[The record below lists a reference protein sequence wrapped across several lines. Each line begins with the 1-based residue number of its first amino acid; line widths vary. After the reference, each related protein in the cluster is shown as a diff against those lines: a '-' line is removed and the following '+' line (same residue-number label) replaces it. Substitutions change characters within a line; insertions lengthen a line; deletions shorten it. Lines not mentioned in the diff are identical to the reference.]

1 MAKDPAFLF
10 YSSDFLMGVMVLSME
25 QRGQYITI
33 LSLMHQHGRLTLEE
47 IETALHCKVSEN
59 VLKKFKK
66 DSENRFYNERLES
79 EVKRRSEFSE
89 SRRNSLKIDNGDMV
103 HLYIIKS
110 PSENLFKI
118 GSSKYPQLRL
128 KEVQKYKPG
137 STFLWISTDLFERI
151 NEQTLH
157 EKFKDKRHK
166 YDWFLLSDEDLN
178 YIISNFSKTSEV
190 NRTEVRT
197 ETETVNV
204 NRNKDVIDL
213 NKKGVETFGEKTTLF
228 VTVRA
233 VYVGQKIKIIYSLQE
248 YFQSTAQLESVI
260 ESGWTDFSGFIK
272 SNPGAMYED
281 DNHLYHAFKKY
292 STNQK
297 QVNGT
302 RKKKSF
308 AEYNQG
314 KDL

>member
-1 MAKDPAFLF
+1 
-10 YSSDFLMGVMVLSME
+10 
-25 QRGQYITI
+25 
-33 LSLMHQHGRLTLEE
+33 
-47 IETALHCKVSEN
+47 
-59 VLKKFKK
+59 
-66 DSENRFYNERLES
+66 
-79 EVKRRSEFSE
+79 
-89 SRRNSLKIDNGDMV
+89 
-103 HLYIIKS
+103 
-110 PSENLFKI
+110 
-118 GSSKYPQLRL
+118 L